1 MHSQRR
7 GTAFSVVV
15 VLNIGLLAV
24 VSAAR
29 LPAVALAQAGQAPS
43 GQTPQMSETFFKN
56 VQILKGI
63 PVDEFMDVMGMFS
76 ASLGFDC
83 ASCHSEELY
92 QDRAAFATATP
103 LIQRARQMLVMMN
116 GLNRANFAGQ
126 PRVTC
131 FTCHRGS
138 NEPASIPNLALQYS
152 ELVEDPNTIAVAAE
166 GGTTA
171 DQVFSKY
178 IEALGGAQRLAA
190 VTSLVAAGTYEG
202 FNTGGAPVPIQI
214 FSQAPDK
221 RTQVVQAP
229 DGIAVKTFDGRNG
242 WAAEPWRPMPLMPLT
257 GGNLSGARL
266 DAILAFP
273 AGLQKAFSK
282 WVVSSATIENHA
294 VRLLQGSNP
303 GEAPVNVYF
312 DAAGLL
318 VRTVR
323 WNRTAAGT
331 VPTQIDYSDYREVA
345 GVKLPFKVIMTWT
358 DGQNIFTFKEVQ
370 PNVRLEASRFARP
383 APFTRN

>member
-1 MHSQRR
+1 MKLAWRPVF
-7 GTAFSVVV
+7 GAL
-15 VLNIGLLAV
+15 VLLNVCLLGA

-29 LPAVALAQAGQAPS
+29 QAGPDQAP
-43 GQTPQMSETFFKN
+43 PMSETFFKN

-92 QDRAAFATATP
+92 KDRAAFAIATP
-103 LIQRARQMLVMMN
+103 LIQRARQMIVMMN
-116 GLNRANFAGQ
+116 TLNRANFAGQ

-131 FTCHRGS
+131 FTCHRGQTQ
-138 NEPASIPNLALQYS
+138 PASIPSLALQYG
-152 ELVEDPNTIAVAAE
+152 ELLEDPNSMAVVAE
-166 GGTTA
+166 AGTTV

-178 IEALGGAQRLAA
+178 LEALGGAQRVAGL
-190 VTSLVAAGTYEG
+190 TSLVARGTYEG
-202 FNTGGAPVPIQI
+202 FNTGGAPVPIEI
-214 FSQAPDK
+214 FSAAPDK
-221 RTQVVQAP
+221 RAQVVQMP
-229 DGIAVKTFDGRNG
+229 DGLGIKTFDGRNG
-242 WAAEPWRPMPLMPLT
+242 WAAEPWRPMPLMTLT

-282 WVVSSATIENHA
+282 WLVSSATIDNRA

-312 DAAGLL
+312 DASGLL

-331 VPTQIDYSDYREVA
+331 VPTQIDYSDYRDVA
-345 GVKLPFKVIMTWT
+345 GVKVPFKVIMSWT
-358 DGQNIFTFKEVQ
+358 DGQNIFTFNDVR
-370 PNVRLEASRFARP
+370 PNVPIEAARFARP
-383 APFTRN
+383 APFKRS